1 MLNAKY
7 KIGFSYFSSPEYL
20 VSKELD
26 TWMPNLSQLGA
37 SMVIFSAGFDRA
49 IPEDA
54 FISAGDNGL
63 EPIVHLTSKLPL
75 ARKFNDV
82 AILMDVYAKWGV
94 DKIILGDKPNTKNAW
109 PKAGWHYENL
119 VDHFLDRFIPL
130 ATRAVQVGLNP
141 VFPPLAPGGDYWDTA
156 FLELILLGL
165 SRRHLDDV
173 IQKLILSSYG
183 YTFNQPLTWGKGGP
197 ERWSAS
203 KPYLT
208 PEGQE
213 DQMGFHNF
221 EWNQAMGQRT
231 LGKEMPVIILNA
243 GRPGNGAKKI
253 APDVLIEDIQQ
264 ILKACKEKPDE
275 DASEKLPEFNEF
287 VIGCNF
293 SLDTLDQIVNGK
305 LSFDDLQYIFG
316 ENRGGQSKSSTE
328 KNKMKMIT
336 HYLLLPSHKS
346 GVSDAVLNKVLPFI
360 KKLHP
365 TVGFSLE
372 EATYARKVS
381 VYPDSILFKSEQLDY
396 LRSEGCFVEVLP
408 QSGIDIATNLQES

>member
-1 MLNAKY
+1 MLNNKY
-7 KIGFSYFSSPEYL
+7 KIGFSFFSSTEYL
-20 VSKELD
+20 VSKELG
-26 TWMPNLSQLGA
+26 TWMRHISQLGA

-54 FISAGDNGL
+54 FIIARDSGL
-63 EPIVHLTSKLPL
+63 EPIVHLKSELPL

-94 DKIILGDKPNTKNAW
+94 DKIILGDKQNTKDAW

-130 ATRAVQVGLNP
+130 ATRAVQVGLSP
-141 VFPPLAPGGDYWDTA
+141 VIPPLMPGGDYWDTA

-165 SRRHLDDV
+165 TRRHLDDV

-183 YTFNQPLTWGKGGP
+183 YTFNRPLTWGKGGP

-221 EWNQAMGQRT
+221 EWVQAMGQRT
-231 LGKEMPVIILNA
+231 LGKEVPVIILDA
-243 GRPGNGAKKI
+243 GHPGNRAAKNS
-253 APDVLIEDIQQ
+253 PDVTIEVIQQ
-264 ILKACKEKPDE
+264 ILKACQEKPEE
-275 DASEKLPEFNEF
+275 DASEKLPEFNEN

-305 LSFDDLQYIFG
+305 LSFNNLQYIFG
-316 ENRGGQSKSSTE
+316 EIRGDQTKSPTE
-328 KNKMKMIT
+328 QDKMKMIT
-336 HYLLLPSHKS
+336 HYLLLPAHKS
-346 GVSDAVLNKVLPFI
+346 GVSDVVLNKVMPFI
-360 KKLHP
+360 KKLQP

-408 QSGIDIATNLQES
+408 ESGIEIATSLQES

>member
-1 MLNAKY
+1 MLNTKY

-20 VSKELD
+20 VGNELS
-26 TWMPNLSQLGA
+26 TWMPHLSQLGA

-54 FISAGDNGL
+54 FISALDSGL
-63 EPIVHLTSKLPL
+63 EPIVHLTSELPL

-94 DKIILGDKPNTKNAW
+94 DKIILGDQPNTKAAW

-130 ATRAVQVGLNP
+130 ASRAVQVGLNP
-141 VFPPLAPGGDYWDTA
+141 VLPPLAPGGDYWDTA

-165 SRRHLDDV
+165 TRRHLDDV
-173 IQKLILSSYG
+173 LQKLILSSYG
-183 YTFNQPLTWGKGGP
+183 YTYNQPLTWGRGGP

-221 EWNQAMGQRT
+221 EWVQAMGQRI
-231 LGKEMPVIILNA
+231 LGKEVPVIILDA
-243 GRPGNGAKKI
+243 GQPGKSVDKI
-253 APDVLIEDIQQ
+253 TPDGVIDVVQQ
-264 ILKACKEKPDE
+264 ILKACKDKPEE
-275 DASEKLPEFNEF
+275 DASDKLPEFNEY

-305 LSFDDLQYIFG
+305 LSFNNLQYIFG
-316 ENRGGQSKSSTE
+316 DNRSDQTKSPTE
-328 KNKMKMIT
+328 KDRMKMIT
-336 HYLLLPSHKS
+336 HYLLLPAHKS
-346 GVSDAVLNKVLPFI
+346 GVSDVVLNKVRPFI
-360 KKLHP
+360 KKLQP
-365 TVGFSLE
+365 TVGFSIE

-381 VYPDSILFKSEQLDY
+381 VYPDSILFKPEQLDY
-396 LRSEGCFVEVLP
+396 LRSEGCLVEVLP
-408 QSGIDIATNLQES
+408 ESGIEIATILQES